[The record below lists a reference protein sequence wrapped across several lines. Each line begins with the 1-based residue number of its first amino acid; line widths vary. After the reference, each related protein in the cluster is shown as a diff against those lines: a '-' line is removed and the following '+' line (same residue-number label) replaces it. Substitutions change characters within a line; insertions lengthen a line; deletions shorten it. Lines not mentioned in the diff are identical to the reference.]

1 MAPQHVVQAVWF
13 LRRPP
18 DDLVLKSAPL
28 FSSLQS
34 AVQAAFIP
42 QAAANPCS
50 NCSAHWC
57 PLNARPAVQAAFTPK
72 ELREVL
78 NMEGINLHVDP
89 QQLQL
94 TEADQAE
101 LKAQRMKKRMFEIL
115 QKAAQRE
122 PPG

>member
-1 MAPQHVVQAVWF
+1 M
-13 LRRPP
+13 
-18 DDLVLKSAPL
+18 
-28 FSSLQS
+28 
-34 AVQAAFIP
+34 
-42 QAAANPCS
+42 
-50 NCSAHWC
+50 
-57 PLNARPAVQAAFTPK
+57 QAAFTPK

-101 LKAQRMKKRMFEIL
+101 LNAQRMKKRMFEIL
-115 QKAAQRE
+115 QKAAQRG